1 MVIHSLN
8 WVLTMMRISNHT
20 ILTLENAPSLKISLL
35 ATLTAVDFDLARN
48 HFCHTHILIFRP
60 RAHLFNSSPLPE
72 ISNKSQVNQVF
83 ISLIKVSLITVYIS
97 PTFWSQFRVI
107 LDRFLGLK
115 MSHNCLKLPCWHTTS
130 VLGFLG
136 SSWVNNSQ
144 EFPLTDVNLSKS

>member
-1 MVIHSLN
+1 MKN
-8 WVLTMMRISNHT
+8 YA
-20 ILTLENAPSLKISLL
+20 ILTLEKAPLLKVSLL

-72 ISNKSQVNQVF
+72 ISNKSQVNQVL
-83 ISLIKVSLITVYIS
+83 ISLIEVSLITVWRSHYIS
-97 PTFWSQFRVI
+97 PTFWCQFRVI

-144 EFPLTDVNLSKS
+144 EFPLTDVNLSKSSTINA